1 MSLIYLLKYLN
12 MSINSWILKEESD
25 KNNEKLKKKEAEINK
40 ENLEK
45 SKKQKEKIEVQEQ
58 AENNLYELKNMLDKW
73 VLDDRTED
81 LVEDI
86 VEFDVISQKEIEEI
100 FDEIEEIENTKDID
114 KVIPKTFRIT
124 KDDYKK
130 SLTDEVTR
138 KHTIK
143 KINSA
148 LSIIVTKINPKSS
161 VWMNIIWWFLYV
173 IDKKLV
179 KIQENHIDIKNSLNK
194 VEEKSSWKKYVKKSL
209 GQKIIDFFREVINS

>member
-1 MSLIYLLKYLN
+1 
-12 MSINSWILKEESD
+12 MSINSGILKEESD

-58 AENNLYELKNMLDKW
+58 AENNLYELKNMLDKG

-161 VWMNIIWWFLYV
+161 VGMNIIGGFLYV

-194 VEEKSSWKKYVKKSL
+194 VEEKSSGKKYVKKSL